1 MSIEI
6 DDYRLQ
12 MLITF
17 EKSLGVEFKRLELL
31 NQALTHSSYTKYAD
45 PSAPNNEKL
54 EYLGDAVIELVT
66 STYLYKKFPQM
77 SEGEL
82 TKARAAVVY
91 QDSLAAVA
99 TELNFGEMLILG
111 PSEDNEAGRSRPS
124 TLEDVF
130 EAFVGAFYLDRGWL
144 AAKKFVEEKL
154 ASRFEQVKQ
163 GHLITD
169 YKSHLQELLQR
180 EQGHKLEYVELHNY
194 GPPHDKTFECAVKI
208 DGKIRGRGVGK
219 SKQKAEQAAACEA
232 LKRLEDDDD

>member
-6 DDYRLQ
+6 DEHRRQL
-12 MLITF
+12 LIVF
-17 EKSLGVEFKRLELL
+17 SKSLGVEFKNIELL

-77 SEGEL
+77 TEGEL

-91 QDSLAAVA
+91 QDSLAQVA
-99 TELNFGEMLILG
+99 QELKFGEMLILG
-111 PSEDNEAGRSRPS
+111 PSEDNEIGRSRPS

-130 EAFVGAFYLDRGWL
+130 EAFVGALYLDRGWM

-154 ASRFEQVKQ
+154 SARFKQVKQ

-169 YKSHLQELLQR
+169 HKSRLQEVLQR
-180 EQGHKLEYVELHNY
+180 EQGHTIEYIELKDY

-208 DGKIRGRGVGK
+208 DGKIRGRGIGK
-219 SKQKAEQAAACEA
+219 SKQSAEKEAAKEA
-232 LKRLEDDDD
+232 LKRLGFGDE